1 MFFLGYLF
9 FYSILTTLID
19 TSIFF
24 SMLSFILGGM
34 LYFNSSSP
42 LQGMAICAFG
52 LFHLISR
59 LCYHSKGMHA
69 SGNSYIDYNTSYNFI
84 SIFIATVIF
93 AIPIWYIIV
102 KSNIITLGNSPLYI
116 FIPSLFISWA
126 ILFKIVDRIFIH
138 NRETQEVVLGDYF
151 TIHRSRRS
159 LTHIYIF
166 KFKDSPDLYSTG
178 MWRHKI
184 FIDKVS
190 SKFSCTFGKGIF
202 GTSYI
207 TSIKLIEDVG
217 IDTSENQTSHSF

>member
-69 SGNSYIDYNTSYNFI
+69 SGNSYIDYNTS
-84 SIFIATVIF
+84 
-93 AIPIWYIIV
+93 
-102 KSNIITLGNSPLYI
+102 
-116 FIPSLFISWA
+116 
-126 ILFKIVDRIFIH
+126 
-138 NRETQEVVLGDYF
+138 
-151 TIHRSRRS
+151 
-159 LTHIYIF
+159 
-166 KFKDSPDLYSTG
+166 
-178 MWRHKI
+178 
-184 FIDKVS
+184 
-190 SKFSCTFGKGIF
+190 
-202 GTSYI
+202 
-207 TSIKLIEDVG
+207 
-217 IDTSENQTSHSF
+217 